1 MKVKT
6 IISDNQPILIEGLRQ
21 ILCNIP
27 EYDFQIVACSLDSNW
42 SELISLHHPDL
53 IITELKTPDADGI
66 QVIRQ
71 LRKINQ
77 GMRIFVFTRFE
88 QTSLPSQVSKAGAH
102 GLLLKT
108 TKLEEVRTGISSI
121 MSNQAFFSFTTENAR
136 AHSDETSNAGEP
148 LLTKREV
155 QILQLISKAMS
166 NKQIA
171 SQLFISYQT
180 VSVHRKNIMRK
191 LGVSNTA
198 GLVRAAYD
206 HGLV

>member
-6 IISDNQPILIEGLRQ
+6 IISDNQPVLIEGLKQ
-21 ILCNIP
+21 VLCSDERFEFHVN
-27 EYDFQIVACSLDSNW
+27 ACNLDVNW
-42 SELISLHHPDL
+42 SDAIHHYQPDL
-53 IITELKTPDADGI
+53 IIMELKTPDADSF
-66 QVIRQ
+66 QVIRH
-71 LRKINQ
+71 LRKLNP
-77 GMRIFVFTRFE
+77 GARICIFTRFE
-88 QTSLPSQVSKAGAH
+88 QSSLAPQVSKAGAH

-108 TKLEEVRTGISSI
+108 ATLEELKEGISQI
-121 MSNQAFFSFTTENAR
+121 LTDKVYFPFAFEKAR
-136 AHSDETSNAGEP
+136 AHSDETSNTGEP

-206 HGLV
+206 HCLV

>member
-6 IISDNQPILIEGLRQ
+6 IISDNQPVLIEGLKQ
-21 ILCNIP
+21 VLCTDDRFEFLIT
-27 EYDFQIVACSLDSNW
+27 ACSQEVNW
-42 SELISLHHPDL
+42 LELIQRHQPDL
-53 IITELKTPDADGI
+53 VILELKTPDADSI

-71 LRKINQ
+71 LHKLSAQ
-77 GMRIFVFTRFE
+77 LRICVFTRFE
-88 QTSLPSQVSKAGAH
+88 QSSLPPQVSKAGAH

-108 TKLEEVRTGISSI
+108 ASLEEVKVGIAQI
-121 MSNQAFFSFTTENAR
+121 MTDQVYFPQATEKAR
-136 AHSDETSNAGEP
+136 AHSDESSNMGEP

-206 HGLV
+206 HCLV

>member
-6 IISDNQPILIEGLRQ
+6 IISDNQPVLIEGLKEVLRSDERFEFQ
-21 ILCNIP
+21 VTTCNLDVNWPEVIQHSQADLVIL
-27 EYDFQIVACSLDSNW
+27 
-42 SELISLHHPDL
+42 
-53 IITELKTPDADGI
+53 ELKNPDADSI
-66 QVIRQ
+66 QVVRQ
-71 LRKINQ
+71 IRKINPNL
-77 GMRIFVFTRFE
+77 RICIFTRFE
-88 QTSLPSQVSKAGAH
+88 QSSLAPQVSKAGAH

-108 TKLEEVRTGISSI
+108 SKLEELREGIALI
-121 MSNQAFFSFTTENAR
+121 LTDQVYFPIFNEKAR
-136 AHSDETSNAGEP
+136 AHSDESSNTGEP

-155 QILQLISKAMS
+155 QVLQLISKAMS

-206 HGLV
+206 HCLV

>member
-1 MKVKT
+1 M
-6 IISDNQPILIEGLRQ
+6 
-21 ILCNIP
+21 
-27 EYDFQIVACSLDSNW
+27 
-42 SELISLHHPDL
+42 
-53 IITELKTPDADGI
+53 ELKTPDADSF

-71 LRKINQ
+71 LRKLNP
-77 GMRIFVFTRFE
+77 GARICIFTRFE
-88 QTSLPSQVSKAGAH
+88 QSSLAPQVSKAGAH

-108 TKLEEVRTGISSI
+108 ATLEELKEGISQI
-121 MSNQAFFSFTTENAR
+121 LTDKVYFPFGFEKAR
-136 AHSDETSNAGEP
+136 AHSDETSNTGEP

-206 HGLV
+206 HCLV

>member
-6 IISDNQPILIEGLRQ
+6 IIADNQPVLIEGLKQVLYSDERF
-21 ILCNIP
+21 
-27 EYDFQIVACSLDSNW
+27 EFQITTCNLDANW
-42 SELISLHHPDL
+42 LDLIQHAQPDL
-53 IITELKTPDADGI
+53 IIMELKTPDADSI
-66 QVIRQ
+66 QVVRQ
-71 LRKINQ
+71 VRKINSNI
-77 GMRIFVFTRFE
+77 RICILTRFE
-88 QTSLPSQVSKAGAH
+88 QSSLAPQVSKVGAH

-108 TKLEEVRTGISSI
+108 ADLEELKEGIASI
-121 MSNQAFFSFTTENAR
+121 LTDKVYFPYVQEKAR
-136 AHSDETSNAGEP
+136 SQSDEGYSTGEP

-155 QILQLISKAMS
+155 QVLQLISKAMS

-206 HGLV
+206 HCLV

>member
-6 IISDNQPILIEGLRQ
+6 IISDNQPVLIEGLKQ
-21 ILCNIP
+21 VLSTDHQFEFQVTACN
-27 EYDFQIVACSLDSNW
+27 LDVNW
-42 SELISLHHPDL
+42 LDVLGHHQPDL
-53 IITELKTPDADGI
+53 VIMELKTPDADSLQI
-66 QVIRQ
+66 IRQ
-71 LRKINQ
+71 LRKINP
-77 GMRIFVFTRFE
+77 GLRICVLTRFE
-88 QTSLPSQVSKAGAH
+88 QTSLPPQVNKAGAQ

-108 TKLEEVRTGISSI
+108 AALEELKEGIRNI
-121 MSNQAFFSFTTENAR
+121 LADKAYFPYTQEKAR
-136 AHSDETSNAGEP
+136 AHSDEGSNTGEP

-206 HGLV
+206 HCLV

>member
-21 ILCNIP
+21 VLCTIP
-27 EYDFQIVACSLDSNW
+27 EYDFQFVGCNL
-42 SELISLHHPDL
+42 EISWPEFISHHQPDL

-71 LRKINQ
+71 LRKLNPGI
-77 GMRIFVFTRFE
+77 RICVFTRFE
-88 QTSLPSQVSKAGAH
+88 QPSLPPQVSKAGAH

-108 TKLEEVRTGISSI
+108 TTLDGVKTGIGSI
-121 MSNQAFFSFTTENAR
+121 LSDQIYFTFPTENAR
-136 AHSDETSNAGEP
+136 AHSDETSNTGEP

-206 HGLV
+206 HCLV